1 MGHVEICQFIAKN
14 YTDKNP
20 SKEKN
25 GWTPL
30 HIAVINGHFEIC
42 RIIIENT
49 DDPNPKSKYGTSA
62 LMIAA
67 EEGITVN
74 IPIAH
79 LITEKLMQKMK

>member
-1 MGHVEICQFIAKN
+1 M
-14 YTDKNP
+14 DKNL
-20 SKEKN
+20 SKDQN

-30 HIAVINGHFEIC
+30 HIAVMNGHFEIC
-42 RIIIENT
+42 RVIIENT

-67 EEGITVN
+67 EEDR

-79 LITEKLMQKMK
+79 LITEKLMKKIDVIN

>member
-1 MGHVEICQFIAKN
+1 MV
-14 YTDKNP
+14 KNP
-20 SKEKN
+20 SKDQN

-30 HIAVINGHFEIC
+30 HIAIMEGHVEIC
-42 RIIIENT
+42 RVIIENT
-49 DDPNPKSKYGTSA
+49 DDPNPKSMYGKSA

-67 EEGITVN
+67 EWDN